1 MPGYIVT
8 LKSEATDDQVAAA
21 KQDAVKQGG
30 KIGHEYNSVFKG
42 FSVTFD
48 EGTVHTLDA
57 NEHVEAVE
65 ADGEVKTQ

>member
-1 MPGYIVT
+1 MMMVCR
-8 LKSEATDDQVAAA
+8 
-21 KQDAVKQGG
+21 
-30 KIGHEYNSVFKG
+30 
-42 FSVTFD
+42 VTFD

>member
-30 KIGHEYNSVFKG
+30 KIGHEYNAVFKG
-42 FSVTFD
+42 FSVTFP

-57 NEHVEAVE
+57 NEHVEAIE